1 MNYGENLI
9 YSNRF
14 IPQYGEPVPTYDM
27 SAEARRDALRSHVE
41 YNRSRQPLESLEP
54 RVQEDFKRSNVVMDE
69 HGDPRNLDSRVVY
82 KEQRK
87 ILSINSSE
95 RLKFKYEPVASLS
108 GQTDTTYI
116 PEYTYAKYL
125 TYLEQPDNST
135 FEQLC
140 LSFNSKPLSNPS
152 YGATAIGSTAGIQLL
167 MVQDSL
173 PDVGM
178 YTSNTIEES
187 NVVII
192 DRLNAI
198 ISANNRGNIFPDF
211 PWAPFGLSQDRLT
224 AYEISYNEFTP
235 SRYSLTF
242 PKINH
247 VKSIR
252 VMSSEIP
259 NTVRNVTSNN
269 NILILKLVDTTDPDK
284 NILPPNSPFNFI
296 LILLDV
302 GIYTVP
308 TLITHLQA
316 KLNAAIAGISPLPI
330 FWVTFNDVTGEIAI
344 SLYDTVGVIST
355 RYTFHLKFYMAAV
368 DFSANI
374 VVPFIGG
381 AKISKVYDPTLNDI
395 DSRGELWYK
404 LGFPWGF
411 EMDSNG
417 LDHYTT
423 TMTNVLNVGINPT
436 LDPSKYGLI
445 SDVFD
450 RRATNLA
457 ETTSYADWTTSYSTL
472 SGGTAGVN
480 SIISPDYTAIYRAY
494 KYPDLTVKY
503 IYLLITGYNNMFH
516 ASPNNKNI
524 WTKSNILTKIQL
536 SSATGQVAYNTFVDN
551 PFFFDNIKDNIYTL
565 EFTWLDESG
574 TEVDFGNVDHSFTLE
589 FITYTKQSDVNSY
602 SSQFGI
608 IDKKSYPD
616 YLSTR

>member
-14 IPQYGEPVPTYDM
+14 IPQYGGPEPTYDM
-27 SAEARRDALRSHVE
+27 SAQGRRDALINHVE

-54 RVQEDFKRSNVVMDE
+54 IVERDFRRSNVVMDE
-69 HGDPRNLDSRVVY
+69 HGELRNLDDRVVY

-95 RLKFKYEPVASLS
+95 RLKYRYEPVASVS
-108 GQTDTTYI
+108 MGTGADTYYI
-116 PEYTYAKYL
+116 TEYTYAKYL
-125 TYLEQPDNST
+125 KYLEEPDKST

-140 LSFNSKPLSNPS
+140 LQFNTKPLSTPS

-167 MVQDSL
+167 MTQDSL

-178 YTSNTIEES
+178 YTTNTTEES

-198 ISANNRGNIFPDF
+198 MSANNRGNIFPDF
-211 PWAPFGLSQDRLT
+211 PWTPFALSQDQLT
-224 AYEISYNEFTP
+224 AYEIVYNEFTP
-235 SRYSLTF
+235 SNYTVTF

-252 VMSSEIP
+252 VLSSEIP
-259 NTVRNVTSNN
+259 NTVRNITSSNN
-269 NILILKLVDTTDPDK
+269 IIILKMVDMTDPTR

-296 LILLDV
+296 LVLLDV
-302 GIYTVP
+302 GIYTVSS
-308 TLITHLQA
+308 LVQHLQA

-330 FWVTFNDVTGEIAI
+330 FGVTFNDITGEVAI
-344 SLYDTVGVIST
+344 SLYDSVGVLST

-368 DFSANI
+368 DFAQNI
-374 VVPFIGG
+374 VVPYVGG
-381 AKISKVYDPTLNDI
+381 AKISRVYDPTLNDI
-395 DSRGELWYK
+395 DSRGELWNK

-423 TMTNVLNVGINPT
+423 TMTNVLNVGINPI
-436 LDPSKYGLI
+436 LDPLKYGLI
-445 SDVFD
+445 TDVFD
-450 RRATNLA
+450 RQATNLG
-457 ETTSYADWTTSYSTL
+457 ETASYSDWTTVA
-472 SGGTAGVN
+472 GGTSGVDTT
-480 SIISPDYTAIYRAY
+480 ISPDYTAIYRPY

-503 IYLLITGYNNMFH
+503 IYLLVTGYNNMFH
-516 ASPNNKNI
+516 ASPDNKNI
-524 WTKSNILTKIQL
+524 WTKSNILTKVQL
-536 SSATGQVAYNTFVDN
+536 SSATGHVAYNTFVDN

-565 EFTWLDESG
+565 EFTWLDETG
-574 TEVDFGNVDHSFTLE
+574 NIVDFGNVDHSFTLE
-589 FITYTKQSDVNSY
+589 FITYTKQSDLNSY